1 MAVKKS
7 YHLFRKFSLATAMIT
22 AAVSWLILL
31 TGCKKDK
38 PDEPTTKPSPTWY
51 IGSPD
56 TLAVTAKL
64 YPDNYSLVI
73 SGTGKMKSFGISNLA
88 FWPTYLSKIEIKNG
102 VTSIG
107 DFAFFSCYRLTSIS
121 IPNSVISI
129 GNGAFV
135 GCYNLTSVYI
145 PYNVTSIGDNA
156 FEGCFNLTSVNIPN
170 SVTSIGNLAFY
181 ACSKLASIDIPNSV
195 KGIGSSV
202 FENCESLTVIN
213 VDADNILYSSLGGV
227 LYNKS
232 QNTLIACP
240 NGITHVTIPGSV
252 TSIGDF
258 AFSGCQVLNSV
269 NIPNGV
275 TNIGSF
281 AFGSCGLTSITLPNS
296 VTSIGSSAFGF
307 CDDLTSVTIPN
318 SVTNIGEYSF
328 TYCGNLTSVTV
339 QWDTPLSINADVFW
353 NVKLST
359 ATLRVP
365 AGKITDYSTTA
376 VWKDFGTILPIS
388 K

>member
-7 YHLFRKFSLATAMIT
+7 YYLFRKFSLSTAII
-22 AAVSWLILL
+22 AVAVSSLTLL
-31 TGCKKDK
+31 PGCKKDK
-38 PDEPTTKPSPTWY
+38 PEEPTTQPLPTWY

-64 YPDNYSLVI
+64 YPDNSLVI
-73 SGTGKMKSFGISNLA
+73 SGTGKMKSFGISNTA
-88 FWPTYLSKIEIKNG
+88 FWPTYFSKIEIKNG

-107 DFAFFSCYRLTSIS
+107 DFAFFFCYRLTSVS

-156 FEGCFNLTSVNIPN
+156 FEDCYNLTSVNIPS

-181 ACSKLASIDIPNSV
+181 ACSKLTS
-195 KGIGSSV
+195 
-202 FENCESLTVIN
+202 
-213 VDADNILYSSLGGV
+213 
-227 LYNKS
+227 
-232 QNTLIACP
+232 
-240 NGITHVTIPGSV
+240 VTIPNSV
-252 TSIGDF
+252 TSIGV
-258 AFSGCQVLNSV
+258 S
-269 NIPNGV
+269 
-275 TNIGSF
+275 
-281 AFGSCGLTSITLPNS
+281 AFGGCGLTSITLPNS

-307 CDDLTSVTIPN
+307 CGDFTSVTIPN

-328 TYCGNLTSVTV
+328 SYCSNLSSVTV
-339 QWDTPLSINADVFW
+339 QWDTPLSISADVFW

-365 AGKITDYSTTA
+365 AGKITDYSTTT
-376 VWKDFGTILPIS
+376 VWKDFGTIQPIS